1 MYLKFMTSDLANNT
15 GGGGGSISAESFSL
29 TDLEVRPK
37 HFGLSLTLKVQC
49 DKVMGPLQTNH
60 RTPEQ
65 L

>member
-1 MYLKFMTSDLANNT
+1 MTSDLANT
-15 GGGGGSISAESFSL
+15 TGGSISAESFSL
-29 TDLEVRPK
+29 TDLEVRLK

-49 DKVMGPLQTNH
+49 DKVVGTLQTNH